1 MLFARRTRPSQ
12 PCHHLRH
19 LFLPDVG
26 VNLGRG
32 DAFMA
37 EQGLD
42 VHPFR
47 PGVQQVRGV
56 SMAQIVRRN
65 LLFDAGLFSF
75 PRQ

>member
-1 MLFARRTRPSQ
+1 M
-12 PCHHLRH
+12 
-19 LFLPDVG
+19 G
-26 VNLGRG
+26 VNLGGG
-32 DAFMA
+32 DALVA
-37 EQGLD
+37 EQGFD
-42 VHPFR
+42 IHQFD